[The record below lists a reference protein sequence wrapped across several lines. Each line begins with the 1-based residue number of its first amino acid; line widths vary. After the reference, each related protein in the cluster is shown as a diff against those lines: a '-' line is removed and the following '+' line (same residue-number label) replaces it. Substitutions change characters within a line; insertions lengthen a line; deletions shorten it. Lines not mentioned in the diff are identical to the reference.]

1 MENPILA
8 DNENIPLVTHHST
21 DRDDNK
27 DFGDY
32 NTGNTC
38 RVDQTSSITPS
49 LQDNRPTSLLRLR
62 QRVKGDKLA
71 TLYRHLNVT
80 GDLDLVDTDCFKL
93 KKKSQKQT
101 TLCYVLSK
109 RLKRNK

>member
-27 DFGDY
+27 DFGDC

-38 RVDQTSSITPS
+38 TVDETTFTTPS

-62 QRVKGDKLA
+62 QRVKEDKLA
-71 TLYRHLNVT
+71 TLYRH
-80 GDLDLVDTDCFKL
+80 
-93 KKKSQKQT
+93 
-101 TLCYVLSK
+101 
-109 RLKRNK
+109 

>member
-38 RVDQTSSITPS
+38 RVDQTSSATPS
-49 LQDNRPTSLLRLR
+49 L
-62 QRVKGDKLA
+62 
-71 TLYRHLNVT
+71 
-80 GDLDLVDTDCFKL
+80 
-93 KKKSQKQT
+93 
-101 TLCYVLSK
+101 
-109 RLKRNK
+109 